1 MTNSQN
7 ENDILLWRNDNSATP
22 RMIAKS
28 LRIWHK
34 KETAKAVS
42 FFGGDGESRTHV
54 LLGCQKTFYIL
65 ISSIIS

>member
-22 RMIAKS
+22 RIIANF

-34 KETAKAVS
+34 KRNCRKVGSHKDIKLNPRENA
-42 FFGGDGESRTHV
+42 D
-54 LLGCQKTFYIL
+54 
-65 ISSIIS
+65 